1 MEWQRSRSKGS
12 TIMTAII
19 CMALSALGVV
29 IAALTAVRGR
39 KRAALRWLAVA
50 LVPTGLYLT
59 GLIPVFHTI
68 GTTLAHWAT
77 HLVFDPRVW
86 VGIAMLGATVLLLLA
101 TGVRSGRSRG
111 RGKEQ
116 GQVPARGGKPG
127 TPPGRPAGA
136 ALPAKSEQPT
146 VDLGDFSDVEEILK
160 RRGI

>member
-1 MEWQRSRSKGS
+1 
-12 TIMTAII
+12 MTAII

-29 IAALTAVRGR
+29 IAVLTALRGR
-39 KRAALRWLAVA
+39 RRAALRWLAVA

-86 VGIAMLGATVLLLLA
+86 VGIAMLGGTVLLLLA
-101 TGVRSGRSRG
+101 TGVRFG
-111 RGKEQ
+111 RGGGGKEK
-116 GQVPARGGKPG
+116 GEVPARGGKP
-127 TPPGRPAGA
+127 TAPSGRPAGA
-136 ALPAKSEQPT
+136 ALPAKKDAPT
-146 VDLGDFSDVEEILK
+146 ADLGDFSDVEEILK